1 MLSAKLSPH
10 LMPVVFVMT
19 TARRTRSLCV
29 HLTRQHSR
37 TSASVCWTFAN
48 AKVITPSTI
57 QAAVQVRF
65 PVYQERVNCLCR
77 AKNVQAN
84 KKHVA
89 AIGTERTILC
99 PFSGALARTK
109 HVQRNTMG
117 NKIWSSILACEN
129 IWKSFDHSPVHLS
142 VHRGVRP
149 HHRETSVKC
158 HFLASE
164 TICNLCWT
172 EFKTFKLS
180 LIESPQNRVAT
191 EGYLITVSWAQITT
205 LLGHSCC

>member
-1 MLSAKLSPH
+1 MPSAKLSLH

-19 TARRTRSLCV
+19 TARLTRSLCV

-57 QAAVQVRF
+57 QAAVQVKF
-65 PVYQERVNCLCR
+65 PGYQERVNCLCR
-77 AKNVQAN
+77 AKNLQALKVGPCSTAFGN

-89 AIGTERTILC
+89 ATATERTILC

-117 NKIWSSILACEN
+117 NKIWSSTPN
-129 IWKSFDHSPVHLS
+129 
-142 VHRGVRP
+142 
-149 HHRETSVKC
+149 
-158 HFLASE
+158 
-164 TICNLCWT
+164 CNNVVIGKKQKAK
-172 EFKTFKLS
+172 KTNRNKL
-180 LIESPQNRVAT
+180 T
-191 EGYLITVSWAQITT
+191 M
-205 LLGHSCC
+205 

>member
-29 HLTRQHSR
+29 HLTGQHSR

-65 PVYQERVNCLCR
+65 PGYQERVNCLYR
-77 AKNVQAN
+77 AKNVQALKVGPCSTSLAN

-89 AIGTERTILC
+89 AIGTERTILS

-109 HVQRNTMG
+109 H
-117 NKIWSSILACEN
+117 E
-129 IWKSFDHSPVHLS
+129 
-142 VHRGVRP
+142 
-149 HHRETSVKC
+149 
-158 HFLASE
+158 
-164 TICNLCWT
+164 
-172 EFKTFKLS
+172 
-180 LIESPQNRVAT
+180 
-191 EGYLITVSWAQITT
+191 
-205 LLGHSCC
+205 